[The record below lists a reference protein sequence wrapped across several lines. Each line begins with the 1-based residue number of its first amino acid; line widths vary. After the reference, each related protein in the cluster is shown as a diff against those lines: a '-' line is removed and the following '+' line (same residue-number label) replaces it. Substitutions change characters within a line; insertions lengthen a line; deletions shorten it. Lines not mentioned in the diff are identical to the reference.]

1 MGAAR
6 AKDSEGGGLGGGS
19 LRGQHATDSS
29 RAKVTA
35 DSPEMIIVVDT
46 PNGVYVRRVAQA
58 IPLPEGIEPGFG
70 AEEATHEAAA
80 IWGLPDFVYRPI
92 LVRAGSSTR
101 ELGDRILLVGDK
113 AVVIQVKSRQ
123 GSAGDQD
130 REERWARTAIAKAV
144 RQAKGTVRRL
154 LASPVTLQNGR
165 GREIEVA
172 GADYRWLAVVV
183 LDHNGLPD
191 GLTIEHG
198 AGDLPCVVLLR
209 RDWDFLFGQ
218 LRSTYAVVQYLNRVA
233 AMDARPLGE
242 EPVRYYELAVADLAA
257 PAKSIDPRILGKSG
271 VASSVPI
278 LPQAPAGHDDRR
290 AHRLLRVILEDIATT
305 PISGEATEGDR
316 IRVLAEIDNLPVAH
330 RTALGQLLF
339 EMMEQVMQA
348 PDGQSLWR
356 FRSFVTP
363 DGRLQ
368 LGFGACTRFGP
379 EIQGAF
385 GYWVMLRHHQRAQ
398 DIGGAHDLVTVGVLL
413 TPRYDGLRPWDTT
426 MARVEGEIDL
436 TAEELDRLLE
446 LWGNRP

>member
-1 MGAAR
+1 M
-6 AKDSEGGGLGGGS
+6 
-19 LRGQHATDSS
+19 TDST
-29 RAKVTA
+29 RAPVTA
-35 DSPEMIIVVDT
+35 DSSAMTIVVDT
-46 PNGVYVRRVAQA
+46 PNGVYVRRVPHA
-58 IPLPEGIEPGFG
+58 IPLPEGIEPGSG
-70 AEEATHEAAA
+70 AEEATQEAAA

-92 LVRAGSSTR
+92 VVRAGSGAR
-101 ELGDRILLVGDK
+101 ELGDRILLVGDS

-123 GSAGDQD
+123 GGVGDPD
-130 REERWARTAIAKAV
+130 REERWARKATAKAV

-154 LASPVTLQNGR
+154 LASPVKLQNGR
-165 GREIEVA
+165 GREIEVT

-198 AGDLPCVVLLR
+198 AGDLPCMVLLR

-218 LRSTYAVVQYLNRVA
+218 LRSTHAVVQYLNRVA

-242 EPVRYYELAVADLAA
+242 EPVRYYELAADDLAT
-257 PAKSIDPRILGKSG
+257 PAKSIDPRVLGKSG
-271 VASSVPI
+271 VTSSVPI
-278 LPQAPAGHDDRR
+278 LPQAPAGHDDRQ
-290 AHRLLRVILEDIATT
+290 AHRLLRIILEDIATS
-305 PISGEATEGDR
+305 PVSGEATEGDR
-316 IRVLAEIDNLPVAH
+316 IRVLAEIDSLPVAQ

-339 EMMEQVMQA
+339 EMMDQVVQA
-348 PDGQSLWR
+348 PDGQTMWR

-385 GYWVMLRHHQRAQ
+385 GYWAMLRHHQRAQ
-398 DIGGAHDLVTVGVLL
+398 DLGKAHDLVTVGVLL

-426 MARVEGEIDL
+426 MARVAGDLAL
-436 TAEELDRLLE
+436 TADELARLLK
-446 LWGNRP
+446 LWGDRP